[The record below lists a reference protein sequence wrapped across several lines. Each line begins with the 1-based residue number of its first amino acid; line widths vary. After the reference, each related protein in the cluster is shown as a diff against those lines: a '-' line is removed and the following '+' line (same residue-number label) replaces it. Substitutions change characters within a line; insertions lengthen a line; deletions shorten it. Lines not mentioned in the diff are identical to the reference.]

1 MTAAD
6 LPLRPQQKKGSIML
20 ILGLLILIGAGVVG
34 TAGVLS
40 NRGGGHALPGGF
52 DVLGHTVHGSTGQL
66 FLWGI
71 ALGAAAVV
79 GLMLVLVGLRHEV
92 KRRGAARRDA
102 RWRRKGEQAARPA
115 PAAEPEPEPAAKP
128 AAAVPVAPEAPA
140 EPSESDRRSQAAQD
154 DPATV

>member
-1 MTAAD
+1 
-6 LPLRPQQKKGSIML
+6 ML

-34 TAGVLS
+34 TAGALD

-52 DVLGHTVHGSTGQL
+52 NVLGHTVHGSTGQL

-79 GLMLVLVGLRHEV
+79 GLMLVIVGMRHEL

-102 RWRRKGEQAARPA
+102 RWRRRGEQAAKPATPTPA
-115 PAAEPEPEPAAKP
+115 PAA
-128 AAAVPVAPEAPA
+128 VPEAPV
-140 EPSESDRRSQAAQD
+140 EPSVSADRRSEATQD